1 MNIHGLY
8 LKFVNLLLLPLAEV
22 WPIPMLWRVFSTDD
36 MPDDR
41 LAGHRWEPFL
51 GWGKHRKRCGK
62 PMVLGK

>member
-1 MNIHGLY
+1 MNINGLY

-41 LAGHRWEPFL
+41 LAGHRWEPVGL
-51 GWGKHRKRCGK
+51 GET
-62 PMVLGK
+62 